1 MDNELNKVSAPQN
14 NEPAAAGPKMIS
26 LEEVMKVSGT
36 EERQPQQPQTT
47 ATVTVTTPPSIEP
60 SSAPKVISLEE
71 VTKISGTEDR
81 KATYAPTTPP
91 EVTTPTQTN
100 APKTISLEEVTMVS
114 GTEERAPTNK
124 PPTIKMETTPPQQPT
139 QAISLDEVTKVS
151 GTEDRV
157 PQQAPA
163 TTAVAISAE
172 DVKKESVKAEKDKT
186 EQTKEGKALKKS
198 IKKKKKRL
206 KPNIINFLLILV
218 IFLSLTFIITPP
230 TLRKLMPKIDI
241 TKPSKLENTKILSC
255 TAINIQEK
263 YKIVSRTK
271 YVSNETIQNII
282 TYTKIEDNKLE
293 IETQKNTQTSIS
305 PSEEINKFRRIRGV
319 SIDNKNSSTI
329 VTIYDYVA
337 KKNTNNPSFI
347 KYFQTKDKQQA
358 FYTGMGY
365 TCEELDVSE

>member
-14 NEPAAAGPKMIS
+14 NEPASAGPKMIS

-36 EERQPQQPQTT
+36 EERQPQQPQPT
-47 ATVTVTTPPSIEP
+47 ATVAVTTPPTAKP
-60 SSAPKVISLEE
+60 PSAPKVISLEE
-71 VTKISGTEDR
+71 VTKVSGTEDR
-81 KATYAPTTPP
+81 KATYAPTTTP
-91 EVTTPTQTN
+91 ETTPTTAPN

-114 GTEERAPTNK
+114 GTEDRMPSNN
-124 PPTIKMETTPPQQPT
+124 PPTIKMETTPPQQ
-139 QAISLDEVTKVS
+139 QAQTVSLDEVSKVS
-151 GTEDRV
+151 GTEDRA
-157 PQQAPA
+157 PQQQ
-163 TTAVAISAE
+163 TTTPVTISAE
-172 DVKKESVKAEKDKT
+172 AVKKESVKAEKSKK
-186 EQTKEGKALKKS
+186 EQKKEAKELKKS

-206 KPNIINFLLILV
+206 KPNFINFLLILV

-255 TAINIQEK
+255 SAINIQEK

-271 YVSNETIQNII
+271 YVSDETIQNII
-282 TYTKIEDNKLE
+282 TYTKIEDSKLE
-293 IETQKNTQTSIS
+293 SEKQNNTLTNIS
-305 PSEEINKFRRIRGV
+305 PSEEVNKFSRIRGIL
-319 SIDNKNSSTI
+319 IDNKNSSTI

-347 KYFQTKDKQQA
+347 KYFQAKDKQQA

-365 TCEELDVSE
+365 TCEELDANE